1 MKKAI
6 AKYTLESLMIFIPFA
21 WLAWAA
27 AVIPQAGIIQ
37 ILAVFVGLGITLA
50 AEQFLS
56 GILWD
61 CLTDREKEEV
71 AK

>member
-6 AKYTLESLMIFIPFA
+6 AKYTLETIMCAAPLA
-21 WLAWAA
+21 WLVWAA
-27 AVIPQAGIIQ
+27 AVIPQAGIID
-37 ILAVFVGLGITLA
+37 ILALFAGLGITLA

-56 GILWD
+56 GVLWD
-61 CLTDREKEEV
+61 CLTNKEKEEV